1 MTMRVFITGGSGLIG
16 RCVAARLTERG
27 DSIVVLTR
35 NAAKASKVLPADVT
49 LVEGDPTMPGQ
60 WQSDLASADAVINLS
75 GEPIF
80 DHRWT
85 RAIKERILTSR
96 TSATENIAQAMANC
110 PDGPRTL
117 ISGSAIGFYG
127 PRGDEELSEDAPP
140 GGDFLARVSI
150 EWEAATRRA
159 SDAGIRV
166 VLLRTGIV
174 LARHGG
180 ALARMTLPF
189 RLHVGGP
196 IGGGGQWVSWI
207 HIDDLVGMILFALD
221 NPSLEGPI
229 NATAPNPV
237 TNRRFARTLGEVMH
251 RRSWLP
257 VPKALLRIALG
268 QAASIV
274 AAGQR
279 VLPAKALAAGFN
291 FRYASLRGALEQ
303 ILISQ

>member
-1 MTMRVFITGGSGLIG
+1 MRVFITGGSGLIG

-27 DSIVVLTR
+27 DSVVVLTR
-35 NAAKASKVLPADVT
+35 NAAKASKVLSADVT
-49 LVEGDPTMPGQ
+49 LIEGDPTIPGQ
-60 WQSDLASADAVINLS
+60 WQSDLASADAIVNLS

-80 DHRWT
+80 EHRWT
-85 RAIKERILTSR
+85 RSIKEQILTSR
-96 TSATENIAQAMANC
+96 TSSTENIAQAMANC
-110 PDGPRTL
+110 PNGPRTL

-127 PRGDEELSEDAPP
+127 PRRSEELSEDAPP

-159 SDAGIRV
+159 SEAGIRV

-174 LARHGG
+174 LARDGG

-196 IGGGGQWVSWI
+196 IGSGGQWVSWI

-221 NPSLEGPI
+221 NPSLEGPM
-229 NATAPNPV
+229 NATALNPV
-237 TNRRFARTLGEVMH
+237 TNRRFARTLGEILG
-251 RRSWLP
+251 RKSWLP
-257 VPKALLRIALG
+257 VPDVLLRIALG

-274 AAGQR
+274 AQGQR
-279 VLPAKALAAGFN
+279 VRPAKALAAGFR
-291 FRYASLRGALEQ
+291 FQYANLREGLEQ
-303 ILISQ
+303 ILICP